1 MAKLGRPDFGS
12 GGTRAGVSAGR
23 AKVTIRKVS
32 NRDAAKIAAETV
44 GKAPYG
50 RPRAVISNRSEI
62 TEREGTTGFKAA
74 ERAGKRIE
82 RVKKLTGSITV
93 KKVSGKTAGDIA
105 KDKQIAN
112 VARRDKFAKDMKPT
126 KRIVKKTA
134 PSKPKIEKT
143 KAGGTVT
150 RPGGRI
156 DANRFKK
163 VVPQDIKDIVK
174 RRMSKP
180 KLDPNEKVDVT
191 LSNGNVVKMTR
202 AKRDALR
209 LKAKNAADN
218 PRNSFAKSRET
229 EKSENLTRR
238 EIADK
243 NAEDRAKDLAGA
255 MNRQYKES
263 GTTWRNPATGKL
275 ERTQTKV
282 ADPMGEPER
291 VQRATKRAVEGTKNS
306 GAKVKPDL
314 KLSPEAKKKFAQIK
328 TINWKIKRG
337 I

>member
-1 MAKLGRPDFGS
+1 MAKLGRPEFGS
-12 GGTRAGVSAGR
+12 GGTRAGISAGR

-62 TEREGTTGFKAA
+62 TEREGTTRFKAA
-74 ERAGKRIE
+74 ERASKRIE
-82 RVKKLTGSITV
+82 RVKKLTGSVTI
-93 KKVSGKTAGDIA
+93 KKISGKTAGDIA
-105 KDKQIAN
+105 KEKQIAN

-126 KRIVKKTA
+126 KRVVKKIA

-143 KAGGTVT
+143 PAGGTVT
-150 RPGGRI
+150 RPGGKI

-163 VVPQDIKDIVK
+163 VVPQDVKDIVK
-174 RRMSKP
+174 RRTVTKT
-180 KLDPNEKVDVT
+180 KPNELNIK
-191 LSNGNVVKMTR
+191 L
-202 AKRDALR
+202 
-209 LKAKNAADN
+209 KNAAND
-218 PRNSFAKSRET
+218 PRNSFAKSREA
-229 EKSENLTRR
+229 EKSAKLARQ

-243 NAEDRAKDLAGA
+243 KAEDRAKDLAGA

-291 VQRATKRAVEGTKNS
+291 IQRATKRAVEGTKNS